1 MKSMRRSRK
10 STGLEKNNGDGG
22 DIIDFNLSSDGKI

>member
-10 STGLEKNNGDGG
+10 STGLEENNGDGG
-22 DIIDFNLSSDGKI
+22 DIKDINLSSDGKI